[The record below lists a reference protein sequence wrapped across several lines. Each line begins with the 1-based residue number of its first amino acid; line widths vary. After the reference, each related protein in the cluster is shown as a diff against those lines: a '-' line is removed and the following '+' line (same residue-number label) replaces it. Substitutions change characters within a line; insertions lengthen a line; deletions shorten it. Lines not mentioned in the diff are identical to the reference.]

1 MRNFVKRVDED
12 FVNKGMLKEIVL
24 LKKISK
30 TDQAIKF
37 NTKFAISYVLP
48 LLLDFIVAKSC
59 TA

>member
-1 MRNFVKRVDED
+1 MKRVDED

-37 NTKFAISYVLP
+37 ATKFAISYVLL
-48 LLLDFIVAKSC
+48 LLLDFIVAKSYVSE
-59 TA
+59 A

>member
-30 TDQAIKF
+30 TDKAIKF
-37 NTKFAISYVLP
+37 AIFYVLL
-48 LLLDFIVAKSC
+48 LLLDFIVAKSYVSE
-59 TA
+59 A